1 MANEGKE
8 CQRVM
13 SNVAVLFIGLFISS
27 LSLKAQVLSP
37 LTIAEAHAKEAELTA
52 RIESV
57 SKSAPPLD
65 PKDMFES
72 TADFNARKQRWTED
86 QEKLLEPVRRQLEKL
101 QKDLYTDP
109 AVKPEFV
116 SYDADSELMAVR
128 VSDGTVQV
136 KISKGTAKKMHDS
149 WAGIGFASSEKN
161 SALVFEGKVFPV
173 VSAGKVWKACKGV
186 TAYAMGG
193 GGGVKNAGGDG
204 GGGVKNFGD
213 PLAAMINGSRTSS
226 SMKDNSSGVSAPSVL
241 FKVDPDYSEEAR
253 NAKYSG
259 TVLLSVVV
267 GADGKAC
274 NITVLKG
281 IGMGL
286 DEKSVEAVAKWR
298 FKPGMLDGK
307 AVDVRCQIEVNFRLL

>member
-1 MANEGKE
+1 M
-8 CQRVM
+8 
-13 SNVAVLFIGLFISS
+13 
-27 LSLKAQVLSP
+27 
-37 LTIAEAHAKEAELTA
+37 
-52 RIESV
+52 
-57 SKSAPPLD
+57 
-65 PKDMFES
+65 
-72 TADFNARKQRWTED
+72 
-86 QEKLLEPVRRQLEKL
+86 VR
-101 QKDLYTDP
+101 
-109 AVKPEFV
+109 PEFV

-128 VSDGTVQV
+128 VSDGTVLV

-149 WAGIGFASSEKN
+149 WAGIGFASSETN

-173 VSAGKVWKACKGV
+173 VSAGKACNGV
-186 TAYAMGG
+186 TAYA
-193 GGGVKNAGGDG
+193 VGDF

-241 FKVDPDYSEEAR
+241 FKVDPEYSEEAR

-281 IGMGL
+281 LGMGL
-286 DEKSVEAVAKWR
+286 DEKSVEAVARWK
-298 FKPGMLDGK
+298 FKPGMLDRK
-307 AVDVRCQIEVNFRLL
+307 AVAVRCQIEVNFRLL

>member
-1 MANEGKE
+1 MANEGKD

-57 SKSAPPLD
+57 SKSAPSLA

-109 AVKPEFV
+109 AVKPKFV

-149 WAGIGFASSEKN
+149 WAGIGFASSETN

-173 VSAGKVWKACKGV
+173 VSAGKACKGV
-186 TAYAMGG
+186 TAYAVGDG

-226 SMKDNSSGVSAPSVL
+226 SLKDNSSGVTAPSLL
-241 FKVDPDYSEEAR
+241 FKVDPEYSEEAR

-281 IGMGL
+281 IEMGL
-286 DEKSVEAVAKWR
+286 GEKAVEAVAKWR
-298 FKPGMLDGK
+298 FKPGMKDGK
-307 AVDVRCQIEVNFRLL
+307 AVDVRAKIEVGFRLL